1 MEDDY
6 VGQKGEGYF
15 HRQARWRSDSAQ
27 RRAGRVF
34 LSYVRPSDTVIDF
47 GCGTGAILSHIPC
60 RRRIGIEINE
70 LAVREAREKGIE
82 VFSKLSKV
90 PDRVADVVISHHALE
105 HVSDPFRI
113 LDELRSKLK
122 PDGRIVIVVPAED
135 PRRARNRTWHEKPDR
150 HLFCWTGL
158 TLGNLLSAAG
168 YEVEEAFVYHRFW
181 ERCIEWARGRPA
193 LVRSFRSLIARL
205 FRRIHTIAVA
215 HLPSSQNSLR
225 QEFDAEDD
233 DDEGVA
239 SNDDSIC

>member
-1 MEDDY
+1 
-6 VGQKGEGYF
+6 
-15 HRQARWRSDSAQ
+15 
-27 RRAGRVF
+27 
-34 LSYVRPSDTVIDF
+34 
-47 GCGTGAILSHIPC
+47 
-60 RRRIGIEINE
+60 
-70 LAVREAREKGIE
+70 

-90 PDRVADVVISHHALE
+90 SDRVANVVISHHALE

-135 PRRARNRTWHEKPDR
+135 PRRAQNQTWHGKPEK

-168 YEVEEAFVYHRFW
+168 YEVEETFVYHRFC
-181 ERCIEWARGRPA
+181 ERCIEWARGRPS

-205 FRRIHTIAVA
+205 FRRNHTIAVA